1 MSRLFR
7 ALFSLFRRSPKR
19 SPDQRSPDQS
29 PDKQPERP
37 TDPTVLPSRSSQP
50 LPENPM
56 PPENPTPTN
65 NAPGN
70 STTNSPVTLESPQ
83 PTAAERQQT
92 SLKNLKLVLNVLRA
106 YVVTFG
112 QPETELDLRAVIG
125 AIVAN
130 LAVVSIENREL
141 EAFIDKAIAAY
152 ESIGKEASLVD
163 VTSQLLAEQVSVWL
177 REQEATVGNVVSAY
191 LQQFAPEESD
201 WESNQ
206 ILGLVQTIIA
216 TLNDGSLSKSGGRA
230 LIEKVVEN
238 FDVQQA
244 LSRWVAPEW
253 IALAQKVA
261 SYTDKED
268 VQLEVQSVAWA
279 YLQQFQAILSPQLI
293 EQIMETGPLNLS
305 AEEVMSGDLSE
316 FSEMLYYKYQFLEA
330 DPVVTKSHLAIAN
343 DVHKAIADLKNRRPN
358 SIDVTKGIEGDLEIS
373 SPITGAN

>member
-19 SPDQRSPDQS
+19 LPDQRSPDQS

-106 YVVTFG
+106 YIVTFG
-112 QPETELDLRAVIG
+112 QPGTELDLRAVIG

>member
-19 SPDQRSPDQS
+19 LPDQRSPDQS

-70 STTNSPVTLESPQ
+70 STTNSPMTLESPQ

>member
-70 STTNSPVTLESPQ
+70 STTNSPMTLESPQ